1 VISDP
6 ASAAVVRRA
15 AVATVGEENV
25 VTPQPVTVG
34 DDVACL
40 INAVGSGCY
49 FLVGAGDPARG
60 PVAPHHS
67 ADFDIDERALPVGV
81 GTLVRAAL
89 AVLR

>member
-1 VISDP
+1 
-6 ASAAVVRRA
+6 
-15 AVATVGEENV
+15 VGEENV

-67 ADFDIDERALPVGV
+67 ADFDIDERCLPVGV